1 MKKHLRSPLEH
12 MLQGL
17 AYWLAYKR
25 ETVKY
30 LITEHEAVGEAIQI
44 LESQL
49 ASGYKIV
56 KEFPYCKVCSK
67 YSVHQHA
74 DVAIINPQGECDCII
89 EFKIAGSTN
98 GGYKADIKKMANVK
112 KDCPDIDCY
121 VVILYSQSCN
131 IDVPKNL
138 VDGNGKAIKKP
149 IPMNSTK
156 IRVRR
161 VCNAVCSKNAKKMK
175 KTICIELL

>member
-1 MKKHLRSPLEH
+1 MKKHLRSPFEH

-49 ASGYKIV
+49 APSYKIV
-56 KEFPYCKVCSK
+56 KEFQYSKVCNK
-67 YSVHQHA
+67 YSVHQRA
-74 DVAIINPQGECDCII
+74 DVAVLNSQGGCECLI

-98 GGYKADIKKMANVK
+98 GGYKADIKKMINVK
-112 KDCPDIDCY
+112 KECPDIDCY
-121 VVILYSQSCN
+121 IIILYSQSCN
-131 IDVPKNL
+131 IGVPKEL
-138 VDGNGKAIKKP
+138 VDDNGKAIKKP

>member
-1 MKKHLRSPLEH
+1 MKNHLRSPLEH

-44 LESQL
+44 LDSHNT
-49 ASGYKIV
+49 SGYKVI
-56 KEFPYCKVCSK
+56 KEFPYSKVCSK

-74 DVAIINPQGECDCII
+74 DVAIINPQGECECLI

-98 GGYKADIKKMANVK
+98 GGYKSDIKKMANVK
-112 KDCPDIDCY
+112 KECPDIDCY
-121 VVILYSQSCN
+121 VVILYSQSCS
-131 IDVPKNL
+131 VGAPQKL
-138 VDGNGKAIKKP
+138 VDNEGKAIKKP
-149 IPMNSTK
+149 IPMGSNK

-161 VCNAVCSKNAKKMK
+161 VCNAVCSKNATKMK

>member
-1 MKKHLRSPLEH
+1 MKKHLKSPLEH

-44 LESQL
+44 LQSQL
-49 ASGYKIV
+49 APDYKIV
-56 KEFPYCKVCSK
+56 KEFPYGKVCDK

-74 DVAIINPQGECDCII
+74 DVAVLNSQGGCECLI

-98 GGYKADIKKMANVK
+98 GGYKSDIKKMVNVK
-112 KDCPDIDCY
+112 KDCSDIDCY
-121 VVILYSQSCN
+121 VVILYSQSCTAG
-131 IDVPKNL
+131 VPRGL
-138 VDGNGKAIKKP
+138 VDNNGKAIKNPDP
-149 IPMNSTK
+149 IDSTK

-161 VCNAVCSKNAKKMK
+161 VCNAVSSKNATKMK
-175 KTICIELL
+175 KTVCIELL

>member
-1 MKKHLRSPLEH
+1 MKKHLRSPFEH

-44 LESQL
+44 LQSQL
-49 ASGYKIV
+49 VSGYKI
-56 KEFPYCKVCSK
+56 KREFSYNKVCGK

-74 DVAIINPQGECDCII
+74 DVAILNSQGECDCLI

-98 GGYKADIKKMANVK
+98 GGYRSDIKKMINVK
-112 KDCPDIDCY
+112 NECPDIDCY
-121 VVILYSQSCN
+121 VVILYCQSCSVG
-131 IDVPKNL
+131 VPQKL
-138 VDGNGKAIKKP
+138 VDSKGKAIKNPAP
-149 IPMNSTK
+149 IYSTK

>member
-1 MKKHLRSPLEH
+1 

-17 AYWLAYKR
+17 TYWLAYKR

-30 LITEHEAVGEAIQI
+30 QITEHEAVGEAMQI

-49 ASGYKIV
+49 APGYKIV
-56 KEFPYCKVCSK
+56 KEFQYSKVCNK
-67 YSVHQHA
+67 YSVHQRA
-74 DVAIINPQGECDCII
+74 DVAVLNSQGGCDCLI

-98 GGYKADIKKMANVK
+98 GGFKADIKKMVNVK
-112 KDCPDIDCY
+112 KECLDIDCY
-121 VVILYSQSCN
+121 VVILYSQSCSVG
-131 IDVPKNL
+131 VPRGL
-138 VDGNGKAIKKP
+138 VDSKGKAIKNPYP
-149 IPMNSTK
+149 IGSTK

-175 KTICIELL
+175 KTVCIELL